1 MRGQRADVSWV
12 GDRRWGIA
20 SAYLHMY
27 ASHQHT
33 KDFLLSDV
41 GTRFFSTCHIDSA
54 LSEYSMADYIEQR
67 KKERVEYCEKML
79 VQREQIRA
87 ALSTHLEHAT
97 EAVKTARADLI
108 SAVERMD
115 CATTIVG

>member
-1 MRGQRADVSWV
+1 MRGQRTDVSRV

-27 ASHQHT
+27 ASHQHA

-41 GTRFFSTCHIDSA
+41 GTRFSTCHMDSA
-54 LSEYSMADYIEQR
+54 LSEYSIADYIEQR

-79 VQREQIRA
+79 VQREQIRVS
-87 ALSTHLEHAT
+87 LSTQLECAT
-97 EAVKTARADLI
+97 VAVRKARADLI

-115 CATTIVG
+115 SA